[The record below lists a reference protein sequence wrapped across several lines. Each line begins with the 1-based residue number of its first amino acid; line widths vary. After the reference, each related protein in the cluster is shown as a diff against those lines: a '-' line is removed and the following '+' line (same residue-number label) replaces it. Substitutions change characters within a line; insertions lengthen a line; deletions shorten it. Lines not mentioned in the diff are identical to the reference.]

1 MQICPNCNY
10 SNRPG
15 VVFCENCGT
24 TLLGVG
30 VGIATQ
36 TLLEKNANI
45 PEAEA
50 LNTAVQSV
58 ATKEAN
64 KPTEDTSPREGL
76 MRLEMGEGTK
86 PILVQIKDIIVF
98 GRRDAATGTIPD
110 VDLTMFA
117 GYRMGVSR
125 RHAEV
130 RINSKDNSL
139 ELWDLGSS
147 NGTFQNG
154 DRLIAHRPYPLTDG
168 DQIRFG
174 QLSIKARFQKP
185 KPKNNPTGPLKL
197 PTEGSPTRP

>member
-1 MQICPNCNY
+1 MHICPNCNY

-30 VGIATQ
+30 GVGTTQ
-36 TLLEKNANI
+36 TLVDKSANVS
-45 PEAEA
+45 EADA
-50 LNTAVQSV
+50 LKVAVEGV
-58 ATKEAN
+58 IKAA
-64 KPTEDTSPREGL
+64 EDTAPREGIL
-76 MRLEMGEGTK
+76 RLEMGEGTK
-86 PILVQIKDIIVF
+86 PILVQIKELIVF
-98 GRRDAATGTIPD
+98 GRRDAATGTLPD

-125 RHAEV
+125 RHSEV
-130 RINSKDNSL
+130 RLNAKEDQL

-147 NGTFQNG
+147 NGTFLNG

-174 QLSIKARFQKP
+174 QLLIKVRFQKP
-185 KPKNNPTGPLKL
+185 KPMLSKTGPLKAMN
-197 PTEGSPTRP
+197 